1 MSQEASFT
9 FTTPLNVNVVN
20 LKGEEHLFVEGDIST
35 TDIDLVNDIMTKEC
49 QESIQRQ
56 MLERTFKLD
65 LEHEAFRGESHEE
78 KEIAKTKIPAGKI
91 IDSTVRDLGENRYS
105 TSVKGEINRH
115 HPNYK
120 SIKGN
125 LTEGYLDAFS
135 VAFLATDVT
144 YDVKDGE
151 RVRMLNDVKLLNV
164 ALTGNPCNTKA
175 QLSDIFMKSMDAVEE
190 YKRMKAEDPDIEGQ
204 LVVKNNIEELKFKY
218 AKRTGSPGNYTYWY
232 KNPKTG
238 RLEAGDKPK
247 KQTPSKEDWKKEDKE
262 KYDSSKRA
270 IEIIN
275 ESGSE
280 RIKEID
286 AEISL
291 KEKYIKEIGNPK
303 TPRERDRKELLEGDI
318 KNLERRKKDL
328 IETFDRGIK
337 REESEMR
344 RIEDKYKNKKSNSIP
359 NGNDANLVGNQQLNN
374 KQKKM
379 TEKNLEEAPKA
390 EAPVKTEDK
399 PEGTESEN
407 VEEKALFNM
416 NAELINL
423 KSENVTLKDAV
434 TKITD
439 SLAKITK
446 ALEAPIHKSEG
457 VQINDAE
464 VKANASETK
473 SVDPLSLFR

>member
-35 TDIDLVNDIMTKEC
+35 NDIDLVNDVMTKEC
-49 QESIQRQ
+49 QESMQKQ

-78 KEIAKTKIPAGKI
+78 KEIAKTKIPAGKL
-91 IDSTVRDLGENRYS
+91 IDSTVKDLGQERYS
-105 TSVKGEINRH
+105 TRVKGEINRH
-115 HPNYK
+115 NPNYA

-190 YKRMKAEDPDIEGQ
+190 YKRMKAEDPDIEKN
-204 LVVKNNIEELKFKY
+204 LVV
-218 AKRTGSPGNYTYWY
+218 
-232 KNPKTG
+232 
-238 RLEAGDKPK
+238 
-247 KQTPSKEDWKKEDKE
+247 
-262 KYDSSKRA
+262 
-270 IEIIN
+270 
-275 ESGSE
+275 
-280 RIKEID
+280 
-286 AEISL
+286 
-291 KEKYIKEIGNPK
+291 
-303 TPRERDRKELLEGDI
+303 
-318 KNLERRKKDL
+318 
-328 IETFDRGIK
+328 
-337 REESEMR
+337 
-344 RIEDKYKNKKSNSIP
+344 KSNSIP
-359 NGNDANLVGNQQLNN
+359 NGTENANLVGNQQLNN
-374 KQKKM
+374 KEKKM
-379 TEKNLEEAPKA
+379 TEKNLKEEPIA
-390 EAPVKTEDK
+390 EAPVNTEVK
-399 PEGTESEN
+399 PEGTEEN
-407 VEEKALFNM
+407 VEEKALLNM

-434 TKITD
+434 TKIAE